1 MSSICKEQNCKG
13 RSHESPESLMFL
25 RFFSLLAV
33 LHGLCDL
40 SSLTRDG
47 IQALGSERAES

>member
-25 RFFSLLAV
+25 RFFPLLAV